1 MSVLFVHTD
10 NSSTS
15 LLLAPQPQFISCLP
29 CNPPFLQGVFKQ
41 YESVLS
47 LTLQTRLRATR
58 TQTSKKLTA
67 LNLTSTCLSVGA
79 HDDKPHPRLVIK
91 PIGSSVRVS
100 KGLLLSSYLSSRDH
114 TQIDCCLTE
123 RDRQTD
129 RRVEKKLKLI

>member
-1 MSVLFVHTD
+1 MIVLFVHTD

-29 CNPPFLQGVFKQ
+29 CNPLFLQGVFKQ
-41 YESVLS
+41 YDMLTYESGLS
-47 LTLQTRLRATR
+47 LTLQTRLQATR
-58 TQTSKKLTA
+58 TLRRSKKLTA

-100 KGLLLSSYLSSRDH
+100 KGLPLSSYLSSRDH
-114 TQIDCCLTE
+114 TQIYCCLTE

-129 RRVEKKLKLI
+129 G